1 MNPNSLFYAK
11 YGTVIGLSS
20 KVKIELSYEDN
31 TDEVLKGGNGSGI
44 FAFEKVKKIK
54 NIYFKKIYNIWIY

>member
-1 MNPNSLFYAK
+1 MDPNSLFYAK
-11 YGTVIGLSS
+11 YGTVVGLSS

-44 FAFEKVKKIK
+44 FAFEKVNLIKLKQTKKK
-54 NIYFKKIYNIWIY
+54 RKL